1 MSDNFFPKAT
11 IWYQFAAFVRKGRGT
26 YILRMGFLDS
36 IRNLFKRS
44 EAVESGAANAASTT
58 PRTGGVPLLPTGA
71 ALNIATVY
79 RCVNLLADS
88 VANLPVQYMRMKGD
102 IFVEDKSSRLH
113 YLLNVQPCAYMSA
126 VDFWRQ
132 VVQYLLLNGNAY
144 IVPVY
149 DYNTMDVARLALIDP
164 TGVMHDVVNDTYT
177 INDVYAGISGVYR
190 EDEVIHIKNYSRD
203 GKTGLSTIGFAR
215 TTLDITSVG
224 DAETLNRFANGGNV
238 RGIISNDTSVRGF
251 GEYQDNELEKTATNL
266 DERFRNGERIVSLPG
281 QVQFSPI
288 SLSSTD
294 MQFLETRKFSVREIC
309 RFFGV
314 HPSFVFDDTSNNYK
328 SAEMA
333 NVAFLSN
340 TLNPILRKIE
350 TELHR
355 KLVAPSLCCK
365 RRFQFD
371 RRGLYACDLDSRIKY
386 QAQTIAVGIYTVNE
400 WRKEE
405 NKPAVEGGDTV
416 LVSANLKGITEA
428 GQPSEPA
435 AEPVNEPVETQP
447 AEPVNEPNS
456 NGEE

>member
-1 MSDNFFPKAT
+1 
-11 IWYQFAAFVRKGRGT
+11 
-26 YILRMGFLDS
+26 MGVIDS
-36 IRNLFKRS
+36 IRNLFRRS
-44 EAVESGAANAASTT
+44 TGEADTGGSGKTAGSA
-58 PRTGGVPLLPTGA
+58 PRTGSVSLFSAAGV
-71 ALNIATVY
+71 ALNVATVY

-88 VANLPVQYMRMKGD
+88 VANLPVQYMRMKGN
-102 IFVEDKSSRLH
+102 IFVEDRNSRLH
-113 YLLNVQPCAYMSA
+113 YLLNVQPCEYMSA

-132 VVQYLLLNGNAY
+132 VVQYILLDGNAY

-149 DYNTMDVARLALIDP
+149 DVVAMDVARLALVSP
-164 TGVMHDVVNDTYT
+164 TAVAHDVVNDTYT
-177 INDVYAGISGVYR
+177 INDMYAGVSGVYR
-190 EDEVIHIKNYSRD
+190 ESEILHIKNYSRD

-215 TTLDITSVG
+215 VALDITSTG
-224 DAETLNRFANGGNV
+224 DRETLNRFENGGNV
-238 RGIISNDTSVRGF
+238 RGIVSNDTSVRGF
-251 GEYQDNELEKTATNL
+251 GEYQDKQLEDTADDL
-266 DERFRNGERIVSLPG
+266 DDKFRGGKRIVSLPG
-281 QVQFSPI
+281 QVQFNPI

-365 RRFQFD
+365 RKFQFD
-371 RRGLYACDLDSRIKY
+371 RRGLYACDLDSKIKY
-386 QAQTIAVGIYTVNE
+386 QAQTIAAGLYTVNE
-400 WRKEE
+400 WREEE
-405 NKPAVEGGDTV
+405 NKPAVEGGDIV

-428 GQPSEPA
+428 GKTKEPENKV
-435 AEPVNEPVETQP
+435 EPEPDEK
-447 AEPVNEPNS
+447 PVTEPNKE

>member
-1 MSDNFFPKAT
+1 
-11 IWYQFAAFVRKGRGT
+11 
-26 YILRMGFLDS
+26 MGFLDS

-44 EAVESGAANAASTT
+44 EAVESGAANAAFTT

-386 QAQTIAVGIYTVNE
+386 QAQTIAAGIYTVNE